1 MEAKMR
7 RAFLFPMAVLFIA
20 VPLFSQ
26 TGQDSPKAHP
36 LHEVKTVKIEAT
48 VVPNPSKVK
57 EPYAADILQGYLR
70 AALERTGVE
79 AGDSLVKVHLVLNE
93 YTTVDPCTLDGRLV
107 ITESGKELAD
117 VPITLHNSE
126 EPAKSKDQMQLASR
140 FRDRLV
146 EEINKLK

>member
-1 MEAKMR
+1 
-7 RAFLFPMAVLFIA
+7 MAVLFLA
-20 VPLFSQ
+20 VPLFAQ

-36 LHEVKTVKIEAT
+36 LHEVKTVKIGDT

-70 AALERTGVE
+70 AAFERAGVE
-79 AGDSLVKVHLVLNE
+79 VGDSLVKAHLVLNE
-93 YTTVDPCTLDGRLV
+93 YTTADPGTLDARLV
-107 ITESGKELAD
+107 VTESGKDVAD
-117 VPITLHNSE
+117 VPIMLHDE
-126 EPAKSKDQMQLASR
+126 TAKPKEQMQLASR